1 MKKQFDLIDK
11 KNFVKIHDIYYQCEG
26 RQHFLK
32 NICYYY
38 YIVLF
43 AGILKKAKRKILM
56 NCIWETKMHILQRV
70 RIFIFPPLFL
80 NTLHLH
86 FAFIY

>member
-11 KNFVKIHDIYYQCEG
+11 KKFLVKIHDIYYQCEG

-32 NICYYY
+32 YICYYY

-43 AGILKKAKRKILM
+43 AGILKCVFLQYV
-56 NCIWETKMHILQRV
+56 TKKLLNKV
-70 RIFIFPPLFL
+70 FL
-80 NTLHLH
+80 
-86 FAFIY
+86 